1 MGWGRKR
8 RKRRAFGERAAE
20 DLNVETEGDSP
31 HEIGDSRREDD
42 RLGFGDSFVFARRRG
57 AFDGDSR
64 NRPSIPSPRVFFFW
78 RIESPEFTTVS
89 PFVIMRATRVILA
102 LGLVVASAATA
113 SAVNSGN
120 TVYAHATNGVVT
132 DGSGN
137 WEAAGANRRC
147 ACSSDAPHFLRVR

>member
-1 MGWGRKR
+1 MGEKT
-8 RKRRAFGERAAE
+8 AETPSEGERAAE
-20 DLNVETEGDSP
+20 DFNVETEG
-31 HEIGDSRREDD
+31 ETGDSRREDD
-42 RLGFGDSFVFARRRG
+42 RLGFGDSFVVARRG

-78 RIESPEFTTVS
+78 RIESTPPEFTTVS

-120 TVYAHATNGVVT
+120 TVYAHVTNGVVT

-137 WEAAGANRRC
+137 WEGSGTGNRRC
-147 ACSSDAPHFLRVR
+147 ACSSDAPHFRRVR